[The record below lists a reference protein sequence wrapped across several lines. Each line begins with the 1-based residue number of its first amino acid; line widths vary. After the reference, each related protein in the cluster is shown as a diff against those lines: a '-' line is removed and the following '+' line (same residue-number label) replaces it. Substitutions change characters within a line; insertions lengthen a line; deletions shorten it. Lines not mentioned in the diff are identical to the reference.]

1 MCVRAFGIF
10 LHSYTTQTYIYFFS
24 FFCCCC
30 CSILTATAAD
40 INNSNQSNNFY
51 CCCWRFQ
58 LLCQRPEYKHT
69 LVDIICTNVRVFVC
83 VCASCML
90 DPQHPCRHVNMTI
103 AVFPSVHLLM
113 LFFSF
118 AFFSPHACI
127 YFYLFVVFCVD
138 QRLPRHAD
146 ADTLQSLI
154 VIVAIWC
161 GQINCNAFYFPIPG
175 FNLPPDAP
183 LNKVRRIWS
192 IYIYAQYVHIFRP
205 SAADTR
211 LKLVLMA
218 LLAIAEKK
226 TDSFHSHVQN
236 FSFSYSVHL
245 FNLLPEWKWWRSS
258 AE

>member
-113 LFFSF
+113 LFFF
-118 AFFSPHACI
+118 ICILFSSCMHI
-127 YFYLFVVFCVD
+127 FLFVRCVLCGPTVA
-138 QRLPRHAD
+138 QTCRCRHITKPD
-146 ADTLQSLI
+146 SDCCHLVRSDKLQCIL
-154 VIVAIWC
+154 
-161 GQINCNAFYFPIPG
+161 
-175 FNLPPDAP
+175 
-183 LNKVRRIWS
+183 
-192 IYIYAQYVHIFRP
+192 
-205 SAADTR
+205 
-211 LKLVLMA
+211 
-218 LLAIAEKK
+218 
-226 TDSFHSHVQN
+226 
-236 FSFSYSVHL
+236 FSYSGL
-245 FNLLPEWKWWRSS
+245 QPSTRRPT
-258 AE
+258 

>member
-1 MCVRAFGIF
+1 MC
-10 LHSYTTQTYIYFFS
+10 L
-24 FFCCCC
+24 
-30 CSILTATAAD
+30 
-40 INNSNQSNNFY
+40 
-51 CCCWRFQ
+51 
-58 LLCQRPEYKHT
+58 
-69 LVDIICTNVRVFVC
+69 C

-183 LNKVRRIWS
+183 LNKVRRIS
-192 IYIYAQYVHIFRP
+192 MEYIYICTICTYIPPFCRRYQTQIGFNGAVSNCRKKNGFFSFACAKFFFLVFR
-205 SAADTR
+205 SSVQFVAGM
-211 LKLVLMA
+211 KMMA
-218 LLAIAEKK
+218 LECRINA
-226 TDSFHSHVQN
+226 
-236 FSFSYSVHL
+236 HL
-245 FNLLPEWKWWRSS
+245 HGEWKVDIVMIVLCCVLSFRKILLSIHRN
-258 AE
+258 ACDRNCDVLIEDF

>member
-1 MCVRAFGIF
+1 MC
-10 LHSYTTQTYIYFFS
+10 L
-24 FFCCCC
+24 
-30 CSILTATAAD
+30 
-40 INNSNQSNNFY
+40 
-51 CCCWRFQ
+51 
-58 LLCQRPEYKHT
+58 
-69 LVDIICTNVRVFVC
+69 C

-183 LNKVRRIWS
+183 LNKVRRIS
-192 IYIYAQYVHIFRP
+192 MEYIYIYAQYVHIFRP

-226 TDSFHSHVQN
+226 TDSFHSHVY
-236 FSFSYSVHL
+236 SYSVHL